1 MTAADAETGAPGA
14 ESGQIQNLEVAD
26 VYSALGSTEAGLD
39 DAEVTARTATLGRNS
54 IEVTDNLWW
63 LRSLARQF
71 TNFFTILLDISA
83 AICFFAE
90 YIQPGEGMALL
101 GWALLGVS
109 ILNALFSFFQEY
121 RAERA
126 MEELRKYL
134 PHRVS
139 VRRGGQEREI
149 DAADL
154 VPGDVITVREGDR
167 IPADARLV
175 ECHDLSV
182 SNAPLTGESNPLS
195 LSSAASAKPLTDAR
209 NLLFAG
215 CTVLRGSGLAVV
227 FATGFRSQFGRIAM
241 LSQGIR
247 RAASPLER
255 ATGQMV
261 RVLTVIAVAMGLTF
275 FTYGVVTDKS
285 LWVNLVFMMGIIVA
299 NVPEGLL
306 PTFTLSLAMGS
317 LRMAKRN
324 VLVKS
329 LNAVETL
336 GSVHVICT
344 DKTGTLTLNRL
355 EVVRVTAPMAT
366 DDADAAMQRGVL
378 DAAVGA
384 SDLTRTDTGYNG
396 DPLDVAIATRIA
408 AAGNDPADVLD
419 CQVRRYAFDVAK
431 RRAAG
436 ILSKSGPSAS
446 ATRLTVK
453 GAWESLRPLVT
464 AVATGAPEGA
474 QPADAKSLAACED
487 TVSDLAR
494 KGYRVIAVA
503 AKNLD
508 AVPADGTDLKDIES
522 GLTLLGFICLEDPL
536 RAEVPDAVAKCH
548 SAGIRTVMITGDHP
562 ATAEAI
568 ARRAGMLA
576 DDVAPGAGVLN
587 GDALEKMREEE
598 VVQHFE
604 NGTAVFARTTPEQK
618 MKIVSALHRRNLVV
632 AMTGDGVND
641 APALKSA
648 DVGVAMGKDGTDVAR
663 EAAQVILLDDNFAS
677 IVAGIEEGRTIFA
690 NIRKFTNYV
699 LVSNGPEIVPY
710 LLYMLFPVPL
720 ALTVIQ
726 ILSIDLGTDIVP
738 SMALGQE
745 KPDGQAMKEPPRPRK
760 QGLLTLPVIAH
771 SYLFLGL
778 IEAAFSMSLFFW
790 VLFDGGWTWG
800 AELAA
805 NDPLYHSATG
815 IALASILLMQIGNL
829 FGRRSRYGTG
839 IDMDVLR
846 NRLMVFGICF
856 EIVFSW
862 AILYTPWVG
871 KVLGTGPVA
880 TEVYLTAWLGVPL
893 IFGLDYIR
901 KRVAWRLAGRPA

>member
-1 MTAADAETGAPGA
+1 MTAEVATEGETETPF
-14 ESGQIQNLEVAD
+14 GQIQNLTPDEVFA
-26 VYSALGSTEAGLD
+26 ALGSEETGLS
-39 DAEVTARTATLGRNS
+39 DAEAKSRADTLGRNS
-54 IEVTDNLWW
+54 IEVADNLWW
-63 LRSLARQF
+63 LRSLGRQF

-109 ILNALFSFFQEY
+109 ILNALFSFFQEF

-139 VRRGGQEREI
+139 VRRGGKDIEL
-149 DAADL
+149 DAEDL
-154 VPGDVITVREGDR
+154 VPGDVISVREGDR
-167 IPADARLV
+167 IPADARIV
-175 ECHDLSV
+175 DCHDLSV
-182 SNAPLTGESNPLS
+182 SNAPLTGESNPINLS
-195 LSSAASAKPLTDAR
+195 ADKSTKDLTDAE

-215 CTVLRGSGLAVV
+215 CTVLRGSGRAVV

-275 FTYGVVTDKS
+275 FAYGVVTDKS

-355 EVVRVTAPMAT
+355 EVVRVTAPMSADQT
-366 DDADAAMQRGVL
+366 DDKMQTGIL
-378 DAAVGA
+378 DAAIGA
-384 SDLTRTDTGYNG
+384 SDLETGDKGYSG
-396 DPLDVAIATRIA
+396 DPLDVAIAARIEA
-408 AAGNDPADVLD
+408 AAGDPSAILTT
-419 CQVRRYAFDVAK
+419 QTRHFAFD
-431 RRAAG
+431 AAARQAG
-436 ILSKSGPSAS
+436 SILVKQSQ
-446 ATRLTVK
+446 TRLVVK
-453 GAWESLRPLVT
+453 GAWEALRPHVT
-464 AVATGAPEGA
+464 AIATGKPEGA
-474 QPADAKSLAACED
+474 QVSDPSSLAACDD
-487 TVSDLAR
+487 TVTELAEQ
-494 KGYRVIAVA
+494 GFRVIAVA
-503 AKNLD
+503 AKSMD
-508 AVPADGTDLKDIES
+508 AAPDAKAQLADIED

-536 RAEVPDAVAKCH
+536 RPEVPDAVKMCQ
-548 SAGIRTVMITGDHP
+548 SAGIRAVMITGDHP
-562 ATAEAI
+562 KTAEAI
-568 ARRAGMLA
+568 ARRAGMIPS
-576 DDVAPGAGVLN
+576 DTPSDRTVVTGAEL
-587 GDALEKMREEE
+587 DTMREEDVAARFDE
-598 VVQHFE
+598 
-604 NGTAVFARTTPEQK
+604 GAAVFARTTPEQK
-618 MKIVSALHRRNLVV
+618 MKIVSSLHRRDLVI

-699 LVSNGPEIVPY
+699 LVSNGPEIMPY

-745 KPDGQAMKEPPRPRK
+745 KPDKQVMKEKPRARS
-760 QGLLTLPVIAH
+760 QGLLTFPVIAH
-771 SYLFLGL
+771 SYMFLGL
-778 IEAAFSMSLFFW
+778 IEAAFSLGLFFW

-800 AELAA
+800 QTLEAH
-805 NDPLYHSATG
+805 DPLYHSATG
-815 IALASILLMQIGNL
+815 IALSSILLMQIGNL
-829 FGRRSRYGTG
+829 FGRRSRYGSG
-839 IDMDVLR
+839 LDMDAFR
-846 NRLMVFGICF
+846 NRLIVFGVTF

-862 AILYTPWVG
+862 AILYVPWVG
-871 KVLGTGPVA
+871 KILGTGPVA
-880 TEVYLTAWLGVPL
+880 TEVYLVAWLGVPL
-893 IFGLDYIR
+893 IFGLDYLR
-901 KRVAWRLAGRPA
+901 KRVAWRLAGRPE

>member
-1 MTAADAETGAPGA
+1 MPLDATSENEPGN
-14 ESGQIQNLEVAD
+14 ELGQIQNLMPDEVFD
-26 VYSALGSTEAGLD
+26 VLGSGADGLSAGEA
-39 DAEVTARTATLGRNS
+39 ASRAKTLGRNS
-54 IEVTDNLWW
+54 IEVADNLWW
-63 LRSLARQF
+63 LRSLGRQF

-109 ILNALFSFFQEY
+109 ILNALFSFFQEF

-139 VRRGGQEREI
+139 IRRDGKETEV
-149 DAADL
+149 DAEDL
-154 VPGDVITVREGDR
+154 VPGDVIQVREGDR
-167 IPADARLV
+167 IPADARIV

-182 SNAPLTGESNPLS
+182 SNAPLTGESNPLT
-195 LSSAASAKPLTDAR
+195 LSEEASNKPLTEAE

-215 CTVLRGSGLAVV
+215 CTVLRGSGRAVV

-247 RAASPLER
+247 RKASPLER

-275 FTYGVVTDKS
+275 FAYGVVTDKS

-355 EVVRVTAPMAT
+355 EVVRVTAPASP
-366 DDADAAMQRGVL
+366 DPAADNMETGIL
-378 DAAVGA
+378 DAAIGA
-384 SDLTRTDTGYNG
+384 SDLTQTETGFSG
-396 DPLDVAIATRIA
+396 DPLDVAIAARIKTIGGDPAAMLATQVRHFAFDA
-408 AAGNDPADVLD
+408 AARQAGSVLAKGN
-419 CQVRRYAFDVAK
+419 QH
-431 RRAAG
+431 
-436 ILSKSGPSAS
+436 
-446 ATRLTVK
+446 RLVVK
-453 GAWESLRPLVT
+453 GAWEALRPHV
-464 AVATGAPEGA
+464 AACATGAPEGA
-474 QPADAKSLAACED
+474 TPADAKALAACDD

-494 KGYRVIAVA
+494 QGFRVIAVG
-503 AKNLD
+503 AKNLET
-508 AVPADGTDLKDIES
+508 APGTKTALPEIEG

-536 RAEVPDAVAKCH
+536 RPEVPDAVAKCQ
-548 SAGIRTVMITGDHP
+548 SVGIRTVMITGDHP
-562 ATAEAI
+562 QTAEAI
-568 ARRAGMLA
+568 ARRAGMIPA
-576 DDVAPGAGVLN
+576 DAQPGTTVVTGN
-587 GDALEKMREEE
+587 ELEKMREED
-598 VVQHFE
+598 VAGRFE
-604 NGTAVFARTTPEQK
+604 KGAAVFARTTPEQK
-618 MKIVSALHRRNLVV
+618 MKIVSALHRRDLVI

-699 LVSNGPEIVPY
+699 LVSNGPEIIPY

-745 KPDGQAMKEPPRPRK
+745 KPDAQVMKEKPRSRR
-760 QGLLTLPVIAH
+760 QGLLTWPVIAH
-771 SYLFLGL
+771 SYGFLGL
-778 IEAAFSMSLFFW
+778 IEAAFSISLFFW

-800 AELAA
+800 APLDAK
-805 NDPLYHSATG
+805 DPLYHAATG
-815 IALASILLMQIGNL
+815 IALSSIILMQIGNL
-829 FGRRSRYGTG
+829 FGRRSRYGSG
-839 IDMDVLR
+839 LDLDAFK
-846 NRLMVFGICF
+846 NRLIVFGVLF

-862 AILYTPWVG
+862 SILYVPWVG
-871 KVLGTGPVA
+871 AVLGTGPVA
-880 TEVYLTAWLGVPL
+880 TEVYMVAWLGVPL

-901 KRVAWRLAGRPA
+901 KRVAWRLAGRP

>member
-1 MTAADAETGAPGA
+1 MDETATRDMSEPLSGT
-14 ESGQIQNLEVAD
+14 GQIQSLIVED
-26 VYSALGSTEAGLD
+26 VYDALGSREGGLSPAEAEERM
-39 DAEVTARTATLGRNS
+39 ASLGRNS

-139 VRRGGQEREI
+139 VHRGGHEEEC
-149 DAADL
+149 DAAEL
-154 VPGDVITVREGDR
+154 VPGDVITIREGDR

-175 ECHDLSV
+175 ACRDLSV
-182 SNAPLTGESNPLS
+182 SNAPLTGESNPIS
-195 LSSAASAKPLTDAR
+195 LTTGPQDVALTDAR

-215 CTVLRGSGLAVV
+215 CTILRGSGRAVV

-241 LSQGIR
+241 LSQEIR
-247 RAASPLER
+247 RSASPLER

-275 FTYGVVTDKS
+275 FAYGVITDKS

-324 VLVKS
+324 VLVKG

-355 EVVRVTAPMAT
+355 EVVHLALPLSPESI
-366 DDADAAMQRGVL
+366 AAGHQRAIL
-378 DAAVGA
+378 DAALGA
-384 SDLTRTDTGYNG
+384 SDLSRTGDGYNG
-396 DPLDVAIATRIA
+396 DPLDVAIVNRIA
-408 AAGNDPADVLD
+408 ADGGNPEDVLKT
-419 CQVRRYAFDVAK
+419 QTRHYAFDVAK
-431 RRAAG
+431 RRAGGVLAKG
-436 ILSKSGPSAS
+436 NQ
-446 ATRLTVK
+446 TRLTLK
-453 GAWESLRPLVT
+453 GAWESLKPLIG
-464 AVATGAPEGA
+464 AVATGSDAGA
-474 QPADAKSLAACED
+474 RPVDAQALDACEQ
-487 TVSDLAR
+487 TVSELAR
-494 KGYRVIAVA
+494 QGYRVIAVA
-503 AKNLD
+503 AKPLETL
-508 AVPADGTDLKDIES
+508 PDGSASLQDIEQ
-522 GLTLLGFICLEDPL
+522 GLTLLGFVCLEDPL
-536 RAEVPDAVAKCH
+536 RAEVPDAVEKCH

-562 ATAEAI
+562 QTAEAI
-568 ARRAGMLA
+568 ARRAGMIAGDIAPGVAIVTGDELERMHEE
-576 DDVAPGAGVLN
+576 DVAL
-587 GDALEKMREEE
+587 R
-598 VVQHFE
+598 FE
-604 NGTAVFARTTPEQK
+604 NGVTVFARTTPEQK
-618 MKIVSALHRRNLVV
+618 MKIVSALHRRDLVV

-648 DVGVAMGKDGTDVAR
+648 DVGVAMGRDGTDVAR

-699 LVSNGPEIVPY
+699 LVSNGPEIIPY

-726 ILSIDLGTDIVP
+726 ILTIDLGTDIIP

-745 KPDGQAMKEPPRPRK
+745 KPDGQAMKEPPRSRR
-760 QGLLTLPVIAH
+760 QGLLTLPLIAH

-790 VLFDGGWTWG
+790 VLFDGGWVWG
-800 AELAA
+800 QPLAA
-805 NDPLYHSATG
+805 NEPLYHSATG
-815 IALASILLMQIGNL
+815 IALSSILLMQIGNL
-829 FGRRSRYGTG
+829 FGRRSRYGSG
-839 IDMDVLR
+839 LDRDAFA
-846 NRLMVFGICF
+846 NRLIVLGVSF

-862 AILYTPWVG
+862 AILYVPAVG
-871 KVLGTGPVA
+871 LILGTGPVA
-880 TEVYLTAWLGVPL
+880 TGVYLTAWLGVPL

-901 KRVAWRLAGRPA
+901 KRVAWRLAGRPE